1 MRETYELQFT
11 TNTSNARNLRA
22 TTHNQCK
29 KSKKP
34 MSYNSQPM
42 QVIQETYELQ
52 LTTNAS
58 NPRNLRATTH
68 NQCK

>member
-1 MRETYELQFT
+1 MQVIQETYELQ
-11 TNTSNARNLRA
+11 L
-22 TTHNQCK
+22 
-29 KSKKP
+29 
-34 MSYNSQPM
+34 QPV

-52 LTTNAS
+52 LTTSAS